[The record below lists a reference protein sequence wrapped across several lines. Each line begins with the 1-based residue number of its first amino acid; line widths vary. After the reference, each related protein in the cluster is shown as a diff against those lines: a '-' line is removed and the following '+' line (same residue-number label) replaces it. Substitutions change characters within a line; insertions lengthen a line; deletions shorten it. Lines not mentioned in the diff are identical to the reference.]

1 MKCFYAPETARH
13 SPAFRLFHGN
23 VVQNAEQPRRADLL
37 LAALEQLNLP
47 TAVPPIA
54 DRSAYEAVHSLAFLT
69 FLETGWQR
77 WQELP
82 NAGPELIP
90 NVFPQHA
97 KSTYPKSI
105 VGQAGWHMGD
115 STAPIGEHSWTAT
128 CRSAD
133 TALAA
138 ADAILAG
145 EDVAYALTR
154 PPGHHSSADIAAGH
168 CLMNVAAI
176 AVERLRTHHE
186 RVAVLDI
193 DVHHGNGTQA
203 IFYNRPDVLT
213 LSIHTE
219 PDDYYPFSIGYAH
232 EKGSLAGEGF
242 NQNWP
247 LPQTTKDADWLATI
261 DQALERIAAFT
272 PGALVVSL
280 GLDAHE
286 NDPLAGMQVTF
297 DGFRVAGEKIAAA
310 GYPTALIQEGGYLSP
325 DLTTSLYSFLS
336 GYMA

>member
-1 MKCFYAPETARH
+1 MKCFYAPETERH
-13 SPAFRLFHGN
+13 SPAFRLLHGR
-23 VVQNAEQPRRADLL
+23 VVQNAEQPRRAELL
-37 LAALEQLNLP
+37 LAALDQLGFAPL
-47 TAVPPIA
+47 VPPAA

-77 WQELP
+77 WQKLP
-82 NAGPELIP
+82 NAGPEVIP
-90 NVFPQHA
+90 NVFPQRA
-97 KSTYPKSI
+97 TGTYPKSI

-115 STAPIGEHSWTAT
+115 STAPIGEHSWVAT

-138 ADAILAG
+138 AEALLSGDRA
-145 EDVAYALTR
+145 AYALTR
-154 PPGHHSSADIAAGH
+154 PPGHHTSTDRAAGH

-176 AVERLRTHHE
+176 AVERLRTVHE

-203 IFYNRPDVLT
+203 IFYHRPDVLT

-219 PDDYYPFSIGYAH
+219 PDDYYPFCIGYAH
-232 EKGSLAGEGF
+232 EKGAGAGEGF

-247 LPQTTKDADWLATI
+247 LPQTTTDDRWLAAI
-261 DQALERIAAFT
+261 DQALERVAHFD

-286 NDPLAGMQVTF
+286 HDPLAGMQVSF
-297 DGFRVAGEKIAAA
+297 DGFTAAGQKIAAA
-310 GYPTALIQEGGYLSP
+310 GYPAALIQEGGYLSD